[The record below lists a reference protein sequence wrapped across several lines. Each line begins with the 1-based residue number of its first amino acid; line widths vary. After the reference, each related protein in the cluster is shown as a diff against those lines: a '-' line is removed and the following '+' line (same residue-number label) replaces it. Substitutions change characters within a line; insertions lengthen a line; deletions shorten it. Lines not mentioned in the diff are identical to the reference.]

1 MLVVALRPRR
11 RVRKSAASAVPP
23 QPAIRM
29 TRAEAFSVLGLKE
42 GANGKE
48 VMRAYKRL
56 MLKVHP
62 DHGGSEYLA
71 AKLNQAREL
80 LLK

>member
-1 MLVVALRPRR
+1 
-11 RVRKSAASAVPP
+11 
-23 QPAIRM
+23 M
-29 TRAEAFSVLGLKE
+29 TRVEALSVLGLKE
-42 GANGKE
+42 GAGREE
-48 VMRAYKRL
+48 VMGAYKRL

>member
-1 MLVVALRPRR
+1 
-11 RVRKSAASAVPP
+11 
-23 QPAIRM
+23 M
-29 TRAEAFSVLGLKE
+29 TRPEALSVLGLKD
-42 GANGKE
+42 GANREE
-48 VMRAYKRL
+48 VMIAYKRL

>member
-1 MLVVALRPRR
+1 
-11 RVRKSAASAVPP
+11 
-23 QPAIRM
+23 M
-29 TRAEAFSVLGLKE
+29 TRAEALSALGLKE
-42 GANGKE
+42 GATRTDITRE
-48 VMRAYKRL
+48 YKRL

-80 LLK
+80 LIRKS